1 VKPAPFAYAKA
12 RSLDHAIALLDG
24 APEARVLAGG
34 QSLMPALN
42 MRLSAPPL
50 LVDINRV
57 SELARIAQPNGQ
69 IELGGLVRHAQ
80 AEHSQDVARLAP
92 LLSKAIP
99 HIAHPAIRNRG
110 TIGGSIALADPAAE
124 LPACLLALG
133 GEIEIAGRAGRR
145 TVAAD
150 TFFKGLF
157 ETALAPG
164 EIISAIRIPV
174 AQPRDRFGFAEL
186 ARRHGDYAM
195 VGLARECRCKAA
207 SRGGFATSRS
217 CATERSMSDRVDI
230 ALTVNG
236 EEVHAAVE
244 PRQNLVDF
252 LREELQLTGSHV
264 GCEHGVCGACTVRVD
279 GVIVRGCLLLA
290 VQCEGC
296 TVETIEGVSDTG
308 EIADLQAAFVAR
320 NALQCGFCTPGM
332 LLTAQELLLKAS
344 AAPSREEIRAHLSGN
359 YCRCTGYQAIVD
371 AVEEVALARK
381 DGAR

>member
-1 VKPAPFAYAKA
+1 
-12 RSLDHAIALLDG
+12 
-24 APEARVLAGG
+24 
-34 QSLMPALN
+34 MPALN

-50 LVDINRV
+50 LVDINGV

-186 ARRHGDYAM
+186 ARRHGDYAL
-195 VGLARECRCKAA
+195 VGLAAA
-207 SRGGFATSRS
+207 ARAEPPAIRLAYFGVGTTPVRARTAETALAGG
-217 CATERSMSDRVDI
+217 DLD
-230 ALTVNG
+230 
-236 EEVHAAVE
+236 AAVAALAGDLE
-244 PRQNLVDF
+244 PNGDV
-252 LREELQLTGSHV
+252 H
-264 GCEHGVCGACTVRVD
+264 
-279 GVIVRGCLLLA
+279 
-290 VQCEGC
+290 
-296 TVETIEGVSDTG
+296 
-308 EIADLQAAFVAR
+308 
-320 NALQCGFCTPGM
+320 
-332 LLTAQELLLKAS
+332 AS
-344 AAPSREEIRAHLSGN
+344 AAAKRHL
-359 YCRCTGYQAIVD
+359 A
-371 AVEEVALARK
+371 AVLLRRVAAQLSA
-381 DGAR
+381 A